1 MTTIKTSADGEW
13 WIATFF
19 EDAIEEKVQTN
30 EERGWRV
37 TTGFF
42 EGEAVPVR
50 AYYRR
55 DMYTSKDVEGFAE
68 NLRECPICQRL
79 GQDMSVTSIEV
90 PNNYVRRT
98 QPEFSGD
105 GMGLNRRQQP
115 AAPMGD
121 VGDMVMN
128 MLFSTLIDTTLTP
141 LGKIFTAK
149 ITGNDQLLEQAV
161 PTTNEEMMSLAAD
174 FFDSNTPNDMIFRNP
189 DDMKKRA
196 KALRVSLTPKEM
208 EEEEKKT
215 PVFRRPQT
223 MIIS

>member
-1 MTTIKTSADGEW
+1 MTRIDVSPDGTW
-13 WIATFF
+13 YIVTFF
-19 EDAIEEKVQTN
+19 ENAVEEEVKTN
-30 EERGWRV
+30 EAKGWKV
-37 TTGFF
+37 TTGFL
-42 EGEAVPVR
+42 EGEAVPIR
-50 AYYRR
+50 AYYRQ
-55 DMYTSKDVEGFAE
+55 DMYSLDDVKKFAE

-79 GQDMSVTSIEV
+79 GQDMSIKEINVE
-90 PNNYVRRT
+90 NNYQRA
-98 QPEFSGD
+98 QPEFSGA

-115 AAPMGD
+115 APPMGD

-149 ITGNDQLLEQAV
+149 ITGNEQLMEQAV
-161 PTTNEEMMSLAAD
+161 PTTNDEMMSLAAD

-189 DDMKKRA
+189 ADMKKRA
-196 KALRVSLTPKEM
+196 KALRTSLTPKET

-223 MIIS
+223 LIIS